1 MNESQYVEE
10 CGRKFRAKHGAKDG
24 WVVFRIDLDSTG
36 TYTPFLPAFLMA
48 EAPEAVVR
56 QNLYYDVGWDEGRRR
71 TALSEL
77 PWKRRG
83 PGIDETGWFGEIEIL
98 WEGVPIHYHRFTR
111 LTYWGNYYRETTWIA
126 TTKRAAFE
134 DLWRTLVRFRRRHFR
149 ARRDIHVVNGDW
161 IQRPKWTWDDLILPG
176 AMAAEIRA
184 NAESFVQ
191 GRAHYKAMKLPYRRG
206 FIFAGPPG
214 VGKTF
219 AAKVLYSR
227 LKAGAYALD
236 LKAEIEDKDL
246 RAAFKRASE
255 DSPAMLLLE
264 DLDRL
269 VGSPKVSMSFLLN
282 LLDGLEP
289 REGILVVATTNAPE
303 KLDQALLHRPS
314 RFDRVWHFP
323 LPGRSERLRLLQR
336 RGARQFS
343 QETLLYAAEKT
354 NGFTMASTQE
364 TVVSALLSAVYE
376 KRPPKDSDLIA
387 SVDALTR
394 QGRESRVK
402 DGAIRVYNQVGF
414 ATATNG
420 QER

>member
-1 MNESQYVEE
+1 
-10 CGRKFRAKHGAKDG
+10 
-24 WVVFRIDLDSTG
+24 
-36 TYTPFLPAFLMA
+36 
-48 EAPEAVVR
+48 
-56 QNLYYDVGWDEGRRR
+56 
-71 TALSEL
+71 
-77 PWKRRG
+77 
-83 PGIDETGWFGEIEIL
+83 
-98 WEGVPIHYHRFTR
+98 
-111 LTYWGNYYRETTWIA
+111 
-126 TTKRAAFE
+126 
-134 DLWRTLVRFRRRHFR
+134 
-149 ARRDIHVVNGDW
+149 
-161 IQRPKWTWDDLILPG
+161 
-176 AMAAEIRA
+176 MAAEIRA
-184 NAESFVQ
+184 NAESFVG

-227 LKAGAYALD
+227 LRAGAYALD

-246 RAAFKRASE
+246 RKAFTRAAE
-255 DSPAMLLLE
+255 DSPALLLLE

-269 VGSPKVSMSFLLN
+269 VGSPKVSMSYLLN

-323 LPGRSERLRLLQR
+323 LPGLSERMCLLQR
-336 RGARQFS
+336 RGGKKFS
-343 QETLLYAAEKT
+343 DQTLRYVAEKT
-354 NGFTMASTQE
+354 AGFTMASTQE
-364 TVVSALLSAVYE
+364 TVVSALLTAVYE

-394 QGRESRVK
+394 QSRESRVK
-402 DGAIRVYNQVGF
+402 DGAIKVYNQVGF